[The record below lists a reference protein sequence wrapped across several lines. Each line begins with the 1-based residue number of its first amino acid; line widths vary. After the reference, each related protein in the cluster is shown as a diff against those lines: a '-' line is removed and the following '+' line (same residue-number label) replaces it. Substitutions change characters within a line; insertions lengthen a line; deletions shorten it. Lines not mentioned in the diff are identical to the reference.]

1 LKLAL
6 AFVVALLWQVGD
18 FNTYGA
24 APTPTAEPQHLRYD
38 RSLAL
43 PAGASGVACA
53 VLDATVYAHAANWSG
68 GDLRIF
74 SVSGSK
80 KQEEIPLAVSYSS
93 AQPTDAV
100 TATVQNLSLRNG
112 NIVFDLAMPQRAYT
126 IVDLHLAAQNFI
138 ATADVLGSNGKG
150 GTAKSLG
157 TFVLFDLAKDHLAR
171 STSLALQESSFTK
184 LHITLHL
191 RGTDGGRFADL
202 SAAIVEGA
210 TVPASREAQTLYT
223 TVAATKE
230 IAQKGASTVG
240 LVDVPAHVPIERVSF
255 ILDPKY
261 TLNFLRGVSVA
272 AGRDAQTLMHPQEV
286 IDGEIWR
293 VTREEDASGDL
304 AVHAAKLSLVA
315 VIASNLREAATV
327 KVEVKN
333 GSEQPLPIKAIQLEM
348 RQRTICFDA
357 MAGSTYTLRY
367 GDDALHAAVYD
378 LRGLA
383 KMPAKPLVATL
394 GPEALNRYYVE
405 RSDARTHGE
414 HNPGFY
420 RITLWAVIAAIGAVA
435 VRYTKWR
442 GRHR

>member
-1 LKLAL
+1 LKLTL

-18 FNTYGA
+18 LNTYGA
-24 APTPTAEPQHLRYD
+24 APAPTAEPQHLRYD
-38 RSLAL
+38 RSLTL
-43 PAGASGVACA
+43 PAGASGIACA

-74 SVSGSK
+74 RVGGSK
-80 KQEEIPLAVSYSS
+80 KQEEMSLTVSYSA

-126 IVDLHLAAQNFI
+126 VVDLHLAAQNFI
-138 ATADVLGSNGKG
+138 ATVDVLGSDGKG
-150 GTAKSLG
+150 GPVKSLG
-157 TFVLFDLAKDHLAR
+157 TFALFDLTEEHLAR
-171 STSLALQESSFTK
+171 STSLALQESSFAK
-184 LHITLHL
+184 LYVTLHL
-191 RGTDGGRFADL
+191 HRIDGRAFPHL
-202 SAAIVEGA
+202 SSAIVEGA

-223 TVAATKE
+223 AVDATRE
-230 IAQKGASTVG
+230 ITQKGTSTVG
-240 LVDVPAHVPIERVSF
+240 LIRIPAHVPIERVSF
-255 ILDPKY
+255 VLDPTYK
-261 TLNFLRGVSVA
+261 LNFLRSVSIT
-272 AGRDAQTLMHPQEV
+272 AGRDTQTLMHPQEI

-293 VTREEDASGDL
+293 VIHEEDANGDP
-304 AVHAAKLSLVA
+304 AIHAAKLTLVA

-348 RQRTICFDA
+348 RQRTVCFDA
-357 MAGSTYTLRY
+357 VAGSTYTLRY
-367 GDDALHAAVYD
+367 GDDALRAAVYD

-394 GPEALNRYYVE
+394 GPEELNRYYVE
-405 RSDARTHGE
+405 RNDARTYHE

-420 RITLWAVIAAIGAVA
+420 WVTLLAVIAAIGAV
-435 VRYTKWR
+435 VSRYTKWR
-442 GRHR
+442 GKHR